1 LGSWLIPLSEIR
13 LSGIKIKLRHSR
25 AAIIQRAVYR
35 GQGVTG
41 EVDREFGGLARGGW
55 KTTPA

>member
-1 LGSWLIPLSEIR
+1 MGSWLIPLSEVR
-13 LSGIKIKLRHSR
+13 LSDIEKKLRHSR

-41 EVDREFGGLARGGW
+41 EVDRDFGELARGGW
-55 KTTPA
+55 ETTPA